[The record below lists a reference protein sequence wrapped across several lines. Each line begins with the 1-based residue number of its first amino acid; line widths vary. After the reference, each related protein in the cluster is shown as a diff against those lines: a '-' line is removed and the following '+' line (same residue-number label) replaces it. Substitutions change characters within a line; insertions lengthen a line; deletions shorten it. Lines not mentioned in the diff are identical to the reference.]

1 MSYDLN
7 ANNYSEDEL
16 FILIGIEEH
25 IDRTKEKIKENIQIN
40 LTKALNDNNLEIQEF
55 LKNVEEMLLTYIDSN
70 DNEEITDN
78 INIDYD
84 TQRIMT
90 SNVIIDSQYKET
102 INSNNSNTT
111 SFTLDLTAPLNK
123 TINMTLYSVEIPYSW
138 YTFDSTYGT
147 NSFTID
153 GIQYDINSGNYSPS
167 DLITELNRVLT
178 ADISAT
184 TFLTVNS
191 GKITIQNNSSE
202 NMTIT
207 FFDELYN
214 TTGLENSKINSNL
227 GWLMGFRNSSYIID
241 SSGGKI
247 TGEAI
252 VDTWGTRYLILTI
265 DDFNNN
271 YFNQGMIGIATRDN
285 SLEPPTYDKAFNYT
299 TSGTNGALQLQQVTT
314 MKTLTNAQINTFNY
328 ILNDRNNKSVLKTV
342 SPTTSNVFAKI
353 PITKPLQWNV
363 DNLSFPFIE
372 FSGPIQKNERNY
384 FGPVDITRMKVS
396 LLDDK
401 GRQLNL
407 NGLDWSFSLN
417 VKHLYQ

>member
-1 MSYDLN
+1 MTNDLN
-7 ANNYSEDEL
+7 PKNYSEDEL
-16 FILIGIEEH
+16 FILIGIENPV
-25 IDRTKEKIKENIQIN
+25 DRTKEKIRENIQ
-40 LTKALNDNNLEIQEF
+40 NNLIKAEDNKEIYDFLIDVQEI
-55 LKNVEEMLLTYIDSN
+55 LLAYIDSD
-70 DNEEITDN
+70 DNQQIIDEIDV
-78 INIDYD
+78 DYT

-90 SNVIIDSQYKET
+90 SNVIIDSQYKEI
-102 INSNNSNTT
+102 INTNNATT
-111 SFTLDLTAPLNK
+111 TQFTLELSKTLTK
-123 TINMTLYSVEIPYSW
+123 VINMALYSIEIPYSW
-138 YTFDSTYGT
+138 YTFDSAYGT

-153 GIQYDINSGNYSPS
+153 DVQYDIDSGNYSPS
-167 DLITELNRVLT
+167 DLITELNRVLV
-178 ADISAT
+178 DISAS
-184 TFLTVNS
+184 TFLTINS
-191 GKITIQNNSSE
+191 GKITIQNTSSK

-227 GWLMGFRNSSYIID
+227 GWLMGFRNSSYTID

-271 YFNQGMIGIATRDN
+271 YFNQGLVGIATPDH
-285 SLEPPTYDKAFNYT
+285 SLDPPAYNQEANYT
-299 TSGTNGALQLQQVTT
+299 TSGIGGALQIQQVTT

-328 ILNDRNNKSVLKTV
+328 ILNDRSNKSILKTV

-353 PITKPLQWNV
+353 PITKPLKWSS
-363 DNLSFPFIE
+363 DNISFPFIE
-372 FSGPIQKNERNY
+372 FSDSIQKNERNY

-401 GRQLNL
+401 GRILNL